1 MSRLT
6 KNRKGVQGKYDV
18 EKHYTIEEAS
28 KIVKEISTTKFDAS
42 VDLDIRLGVDPKK
55 ADQMVRGNVSLPHGT
70 GKVIRV

>member
-28 KIVKEISTTKFDAS
+28 KIS
-42 VDLDIRLGVDPKK
+42 
-55 ADQMVRGNVSLPHGT
+55 
-70 GKVIRV
+70 KV

>member
-28 KIVKEISTTKFDAS
+28 KIVKEIYTTKFDA
-42 VDLDIRLGVDPKK
+42 
-55 ADQMVRGNVSLPHGT
+55 
-70 GKVIRV
+70 